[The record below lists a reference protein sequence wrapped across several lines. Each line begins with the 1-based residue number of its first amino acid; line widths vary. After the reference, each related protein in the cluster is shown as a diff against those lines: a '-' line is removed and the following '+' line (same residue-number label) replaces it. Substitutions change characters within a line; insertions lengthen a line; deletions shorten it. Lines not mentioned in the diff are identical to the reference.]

1 MTIQCD
7 VVYEKG
13 VFRPLCTDSLPFY
26 EGQNMTLSLEEA
38 KGEDIL
44 ALARQVYAGL
54 SEKEIDEIEAIA
66 LDRSHFYSEK

>member
-13 VFRPLCTDSLPFY
+13 VFRPVNAETLPFF
-26 EGQNMTLSLEEA
+26 EGQSLKLSLESIQ
-38 KGEDIL
+38 GEDIL
-44 ALARQVYAGL
+44 ALARRVYEGL